1 MMERASGVF
10 SLSPSL
16 FFSPHLKTERERGKK
31 WKHFC
36 VENQTHSSLQQQCYV
51 YSRSHFRKDKIWM
64 RRTQPDKRRHRVLL
78 AVDDSKSMAET
89 SCGAFAL
96 ESLALICNAMAR
108 LEIGDMGVVRFG
120 GSVGPELLHAFGSP
134 FSPSVGGQ
142 IVSKMRFDADNT
154 IDDRPIVDLL
164 DFCSGILGEWNAA
177 WRTQTAE
184 EVDQLV
190 IVLADGRFHEK
201 EALKKAVLDATS
213 RPGVM
218 YAFVVLGSSILD
230 MQTVEFDAA
239 TGRPVFKKYID
250 EFPFPLYAC
259 VGEVRDLP
267 MALGTIVRGW
277 MEMTR

>member
-1 MMERASGVF
+1 
-10 SLSPSL
+10 
-16 FFSPHLKTERERGKK
+16 
-31 WKHFC
+31 
-36 VENQTHSSLQQQCYV
+36 
-51 YSRSHFRKDKIWM
+51 M
-64 RRTQPDKRRHRVLL
+64 RRKQPDKRRHRVLL

-164 DFCSGILGEWNAA
+164 DFCSGLVEKVGERADATRWGD
-177 WRTQTAE
+177 TPVE
-184 EVDQLV
+184 QLV

-201 EALKKAVLDATS
+201 EALKKAVMDATS

-218 YAFVVLGSSILD
+218 YAFVVLGSSTNSILD
-230 MQTVEFDAA
+230 MQSVEFDAA

-267 MALGTIVRGW
+267 MALGAIVRGW
-277 MEMTR
+277 MEMMRR

>member
-1 MMERASGVF
+1 
-10 SLSPSL
+10 
-16 FFSPHLKTERERGKK
+16 
-31 WKHFC
+31 
-36 VENQTHSSLQQQCYV
+36 
-51 YSRSHFRKDKIWM
+51 M

-134 FSPSVGGQ
+134 FSPSVGGR

-164 DFCSGILGEWNAA
+164 EFCSSRLCEEEAGD
-177 WRTQTAE
+177 AE
-184 EVDQLV
+184 DVEQLV

-201 EALKKAVLDATS
+201 EALKKAVMDATS

-230 MQTVEFDAA
+230 MQSVEFDAT
-239 TGRPVFKKYID
+239 TGKPLFKKYID
-250 EFPFPLYAC
+250 DFPFPLYVC

-277 MEMTR
+277 METR

>member
-1 MMERASGVF
+1 
-10 SLSPSL
+10 
-16 FFSPHLKTERERGKK
+16 
-31 WKHFC
+31 
-36 VENQTHSSLQQQCYV
+36 
-51 YSRSHFRKDKIWM
+51 M

-120 GSVGPELLHAFGSP
+120 GSVGSVGPELLHGFESP
-134 FSPSVGGQ
+134 FSPSVGGR
-142 IVSKMRFDADNT
+142 IVSKMRFDADTT

-164 DFCSGILGEWNAA
+164 DFCTGLLGEG
-177 WRTQTAE
+177 RDGGGGQGGVE
-184 EVDQLV
+184 QLV

-201 EALKKAVLDATS
+201 EALRKAVMDATS

-230 MQTVEFDAA
+230 MQSVEFDAT
-239 TGRPVFKKYID
+239 TGKPVFKKYID
-250 EFPFPLYAC
+250 EFPFPLYVC

-267 MALGTIVRGW
+267 TALGTIVRGW
-277 MEMTR
+277 METTNKGELL